1 MKAKDVKSSHTLSL
15 VRCFDAIGAL
25 VAAACT
31 ANDTT
36 IDVVCVIC
44 QHAEAGPPSR
54 LSILARNERL
64 PRATPR
70 DFNRLVS
77 GPAVA
82 RRDQLDLACS
92 DISCTEYL
100 RPRAR
105 TLASA
110 TCHGTVLTDPHSHSP
125 SSPAW
130 RPSSS
135 GYANGPRNR
144 RKRNLLHRLLS
155 SDWKFMSFTTAVRL
169 GTR

>member
-105 TLASA
+105 TLASDQGNLTFLSS

-125 SSPAW
+125 RRQRGGAPCRNVCTTTSQPSLLPQPTCPSTPPLSP
-130 RPSSS
+130 
-135 GYANGPRNR
+135 
-144 RKRNLLHRLLS
+144 
-155 SDWKFMSFTTAVRL
+155 
-169 GTR
+169 